1 VKLRAERLGCPED
14 LWVVGATSLPGIGAA
29 LEQVKPQVVVVD
41 SIQTVWDPTSE
52 AAPGSVTQVRS
63 CAGALTLLAK
73 RTGVTVILVGHVT
86 KDGALAGPRTLEHL
100 VDTVLSFEGD
110 RHHAL
115 RLLRAVKHRFG
126 PTGELGVFEMA
137 EEGLRGVAD
146 ASGLFLGDRRCGEP
160 GSAVFPSVEGVRPV
174 LVEIQA
180 LVAPG
185 TGGVR
190 RSGIGVDGARLG
202 LLAAVLDR
210 RGRVEVG
217 GADIYASAAG
227 GARVAEPGADLAICL
242 SMASAALDIA
252 LPADIVVIGEVG
264 LAGELRQASHTP
276 RRVAEAARL
285 GFRRALLPASSGEV
299 AGLECVRVD
308 TLDEAVTATLGAS
321 RGIRPDLRRP
331 QAAAYPAAGYQAA
344 GRS

>member
-1 VKLRAERLGCPED
+1 
-14 LWVVGATSLPGIGAA
+14 
-29 LEQVKPQVVVVD
+29 VVVD
-41 SIQTVWDPTSE
+41 SIQTVWDPGNE

-63 CAGALTLLAK
+63 CAGALTMLAK
-73 RTGVTVILVGHVT
+73 RTGVTVVLVGHVT

-160 GSAVFPSVEGVRPV
+160 GSTVFPSVEGVRPV

-185 TGGVR
+185 VGGVR

-210 RGRVEVG
+210 RARVDVG
-217 GADIYASAAG
+217 PTDIYASAAG

-242 SMASAALDIA
+242 SIASAAMDVA
-252 LPADIVVIGEVG
+252 VPSDVVVIGEVG

-285 GFRRALLPASSGEV
+285 GFRRAVVPASSTEV
-299 AGLECVRVD
+299 AGLTAVRVS
-308 TLDEAVTATLGAS
+308 TLDEAVTATLGPGRSVRA
-321 RGIRPDLRRP
+321 DLRRP
-331 QAAAYPAAGYQAA
+331 PSQ
-344 GRS
+344 GRP